1 MFTVE
6 QLLSIA
12 KEKKASDVHV
22 TVGLPPRVRINGE
35 LVDLD
40 YPKLSPDDCEKLILD
55 IMDDRQQAMFKDR
68 GELDSLFL
76 ILDDT
81 ELMYSDR
88 EGLWHVPCVL

>member
-40 YPKLSPDDCEKLILD
+40 YPKLSPDE
-55 IMDDRQQAMFKDR
+55 DRK
-68 GELDSLFL
+68 S
-76 ILDDT
+76 
-81 ELMYSDR
+81 
-88 EGLWHVPCVL
+88 VV